1 MLLELVNCKNE
12 MHICLATFSDLVK
25 GFFLPILDPALNE
38 SHPPPPPP
46 PLCITII
53 AHALTNTWRE
63 ISTLL
68 SAVLAPVLPAV
79 YPTQILLTFGVS
91 FRYSNFYFSFTRAD
105 FSNL

>member
-38 SHPPPPPP
+38 SHPPPPL
-46 PLCITII
+46 LCITII

-79 YPTQILLTFGVS
+79 YPTPILLTFGG
-91 FRYSNFYFSFTRAD
+91 FIYCNFYSSFTKAD
-105 FSNL
+105 ISNL

>member
-46 PLCITII
+46 LHHHHHPRNNKHMEGNIYFIVRC
-53 AHALTNTWRE
+53 
-63 ISTLL
+63 SC
-68 SAVLAPVLPAV
+68 VLHQSCLQFIPP
-79 YPTQILLTFGVS
+79 Q
-91 FRYSNFYFSFTRAD
+91 FY
-105 FSNL
+105 